1 MITQEIKD
9 YLIEKDPKLAT
20 LIAQVTLPELKSNDV
35 YFDLIESIVSQQL
48 SVKAAT
54 TIHNRFLELF
64 SSKYPYPEFVAALDL
79 EEMRG
84 VGLSYQKANYIK
96 NTAVFWEENELIDQD
111 WSLLSDEEIIKL
123 LSAIKGVGKWT
134 VQMILMFTLRR
145 TDILP
150 VDDLGIQQGMYMLYD
165 LDKEN
170 MKNLKKEM
178 EATAEAWRPYRSIV
192 SRYIWRYKDTVKG
205 SMN

>member
-1 MITQEIKD
+1 MIAQEIKD

-96 NTAVFWEENELIDQD
+96 NTAVFWEENDLLNQD

-145 TDILP
+145 TDVLP

-192 SRYIWRYKDTVKG
+192 SRYIWRYKDTVK
-205 SMN
+205 SMI

>member
-1 MITQEIKD
+1 MIAQEIKD
-9 YLIEKDPKLAT
+9 YLVEKDPKLAT
-20 LIAQVTLPELKSNDV
+20 LIAQVTLLELKSNDV

-96 NTAVFWEENELIDQD
+96 NTAVFWEENELINQD

-145 TDILP
+145 TDVLP

-192 SRYIWRYKDTVKG
+192 SRYIWRYKDTVK
-205 SMN
+205 SMI

>member
-1 MITQEIKD
+1 MIAQEIKD

-96 NTAVFWEENELIDQD
+96 NTAVFWEENELINQD

-145 TDILP
+145 TDVLP

-170 MKNLKKEM
+170 IRNLKKEM

-205 SMN
+205 NI